1 MAKVIHPCPIPL
13 PRYNLEQLSILDHIG
28 RMWGWGY
35 ISWDE
40 ATQLRDRVR
49 AGEITEVLS
58 YLAAARVRRAA

>member
-1 MAKVIHPCPIPL
+1 MVKAIHPCPVPL
-13 PRYNLEQLSILDHIG
+13 PRYSRDQLSILDHIG
-28 RMWGWGY
+28 RMWGRGY

-40 ATQLRDRVR
+40 AVELRDRVR

>member
-1 MAKVIHPCPIPL
+1 MNIHPCPIPL
-13 PRYNLEQLSILDHIG
+13 PRYNLEQLSTLDHVG
-28 RMWGWGY
+28 RAWEQGY
-35 ISWDE
+35 IDWGE